1 MKTQDPNSP
10 VKEVRWQDK
19 QVVIDVAGDVDMGH
33 SAAFQQC
40 LSDVMAKAPA
50 HVILDLAGVE
60 YMDSSG
66 IASLVKL
73 HSQAKAAGAA
83 LSLVAVHRNVQSIL
97 QITHLDGMFKV
108 FDTAEEAIASA

>member
-40 LSDVMAKAPA
+40 LSDVMAKAPSA
-50 HVILDLAGVE
+50 VDEDQLKE
-60 YMDSSG
+60 
-66 IASLVKL
+66 L
-73 HSQAKAAGAA
+73 H
-83 LSLVAVHRNVQSIL
+83 I
-97 QITHLDGMFKV
+97 KV
-108 FDTAEEAIASA
+108 RE